1 MMMESKQ
8 MGALFIPTFLSRIRR
23 FSQRRSE

>member
-1 MMMESKQ
+1 MMMESKH

-23 FSQRRSE
+23 FSRRRSE